1 MRNGARRELLFRT
14 TEGPLQED
22 LPLLVTGMTQVEEA
36 TLRLA
41 TGTFHLVVTVEEEG
55 EEQAIMEAEE
65 AVGVEGMGTTLTPT
79 LKTQIILH
87 GGERLKNGSSIA
99 S

>member
-1 MRNGARRELLFRT
+1 MR
-14 TEGPLQED
+14 
-22 LPLLVTGMTQVEEA
+22 MTQVEEA

-41 TGTFHLVVTVEEEG
+41 TGTFHLVVMVEEEG

-65 AVGVEGMGTTLTPT
+65 VVEVEGMGTTLTPI

-87 GGERLKNGSSIA
+87 GGERLKNGSSIVN
-99 S
+99 